1 MKTFLFQGDS
11 VTDANRDR
19 DNDNDLG
26 LGYPKI
32 VAEKLTELYPD
43 EFSFINRGVSGDTS
57 ACIYARMGTDIIN
70 IKPDYMSILVGFN
83 DFSHLIN
90 NDDGIPS
97 HRYEQLLCML
107 IEDVTKAFP
116 NIKIII
122 LEPYALK
129 GISTAEKWSELYPG
143 VQKNA
148 VIAKSVAQKY
158 GLSFVPLQSVF
169 DSLCLLKPSDYWLID
184 GIHPTHHGHE
194 IIAEQLIKEIIRI
207 KDN

>member
-1 MKTFLFQGDS
+1 MSKR
-11 VTDANRDR
+11 DAFIRT
-19 DNDNDLG
+19 L
-26 LGYPKI
+26 PSAI
-32 VAEKLTELYPD
+32 SSD
-43 EFSFINRGVSGDTS
+43 ER
-57 ACIYARMGTDIIN
+57 GTDI
-70 IKPDYMSILVGFN
+70 
-83 DFSHLIN
+83 
-90 NDDGIPS
+90 
-97 HRYEQLLCML
+97 
-107 IEDVTKAFP
+107 
-116 NIKIII
+116 
-122 LEPYALK
+122 
-129 GISTAEKWSELYPG
+129 STIYPLSASELYPG